1 MLFLFTYIKIGLWG
15 LIYTIKPNDIV
26 FDIIV
31 NNIKKSGPVLI
42 KLIQWGLPKI
52 EYLYDIN
59 KKDKKDN
66 RWFYKLEE
74 VYENCEYHSLNYT
87 KKLYQK
93 HFLKDI
99 YEDYEKIEEVSSGS
113 IGQVYK
119 VTDYKKN
126 EYALKIVHP
135 NIEIQLMFFNCLI
148 VFINMIKPI
157 NNLLVYYFPFDLR
170 SFIKDFKIQKNFI
183 NEANNNIHFS
193 NIYRNNPYI
202 IIPDIKCV
210 SKDIIIM
217 SYEDGDIYNQNNY
230 SGYIN
235 YKIISL
241 LKLFNKNNESI
252 YHFMH
257 SDLHKGNWKT
267 RVDKSDVKL
276 VIYDFGFCYKLP
288 DSIINN
294 LIFLNHTMMDCIIQE
309 YAKNKIDIDALTK
322 VAEIFTNWKISK
334 DIIYEEIDYLLNVEK
349 LRCSDAIFFLKVIL
363 NICRK
368 SKTYVDANILAMI
381 IGHNQVSHLYELGFN
396 DNFKENDKD
405 YNERYYYFQ
414 YFSDLINF
422 CQTNNIFLDYMDYLK
437 NEMEKV
443 KQQKNI
449 KFDSLFLKNDLIENN
464 TFIKSICIPD
474 DD

>member
-1 MLFLFTYIKIGLWG
+1 MLFLFTYLKIGIWG
-15 LIYTIKPNDIV
+15 LIYKIKPNDITY
-26 FDIIV
+26 DIIV
-31 NNIKKSGPVLI
+31 NNIKRSGPVLI
-42 KLIQWGLPKI
+42 KLIQWTLPKI
-52 EYLYDIN
+52 EYLHDIN
-59 KKDKKDN
+59 KNSKDN
-66 RWFYKLEE
+66 TWFYKLED
-74 VYENCEYHSLNYT
+74 VYENCEYHSLKYT
-87 KKLYQK
+87 EKTYKNM
-93 HFLKDI
+93 FSKDI
-99 YEDYEKIEEVSSGS
+99 YEDYEKIEPISSGS

-119 VTDYKKN
+119 ITDYKN
-126 EYALKIVHP
+126 NIYALKIVHP
-135 NIEIQLMFFNCLI
+135 NIESQLLFFNCLI
-148 VFINMIKPI
+148 HLIAWIKPFHDI
-157 NNLLVYYFPFDLR
+157 LLYYFPFDLR

-193 NIYRNNPYI
+193 TVYKDNPYI
-202 IIPDIKCV
+202 IIPELKCI

-217 SYEDGDIYNQNNY
+217 SYEEGNIYNQNDH
-230 SGYIN
+230 SDYIN

-267 RVDKSDVKL
+267 RVSKSDVKL
-276 VIYDFGFCYKLP
+276 VIYDYGFCYKLP
-288 DSIINN
+288 KSITEN

-309 YAKNKIDIDALTK
+309 YAQNKIDIDSLTK
-322 VAEIFTNWKISK
+322 VAEVFTNWEIST
-334 DIIYEEIDYLLNVEK
+334 DIIYEEIDDLLNNK
-349 LRCSDAIFFLKVIL
+349 KMKCSDAIFFLKVIL

-381 IGHNQVSHLYELGFN
+381 IGHNQVSHLYKLAFN

-437 NEMEKV
+437 NEMTKV

-464 TFIKSICIPD
+464 SLIKSICIPD